1 MLEKDLLFD
10 KRIIQRNFIRKTVT
24 KEQYDE
30 HMKKL
35 PDMQTR
41 METQEICVREGE
53 FPIEFVE
60 PEE

>member
-1 MLEKDLLFD
+1 MLEKELMFD
-10 KRIIQRNFIRKTVT
+10 KRIIQRNFLRGTTT

-35 PDMQTR
+35 ADLQPRSEM
-41 METQEICVREGE
+41 QEISVREGE
-53 FPIEFVE
+53 FPIEYVE